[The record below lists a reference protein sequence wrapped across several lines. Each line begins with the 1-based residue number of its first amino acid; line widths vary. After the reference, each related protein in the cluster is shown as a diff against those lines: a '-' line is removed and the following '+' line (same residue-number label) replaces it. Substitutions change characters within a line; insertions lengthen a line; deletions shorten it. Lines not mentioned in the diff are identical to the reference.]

1 MRKKTNLPRL
11 MLACG
16 LLWCGAAIASEAS
29 DSKPTTAAGTPP
41 VSAPALPAPSP
52 LSHGSRMTLEKLEQL
67 QTETLLYEAQLNR
80 DKALRELLTTPD
92 TTSAPQANTPAQNA
106 KAAPEKDDSAQE
118 ADPLPRVRSI
128 SGNGTQLSALLRLA
142 DGSMVQIQSGQR
154 IPGTGVTV
162 KAISARNVQVYTPG
176 KNNSEQILPFD
187 N

>member
-1 MRKKTNLPRL
+1 
-11 MLACG
+11 
-16 LLWCGAAIASEAS
+16 
-29 DSKPTTAAGTPP
+29 
-41 VSAPALPAPSP
+41 
-52 LSHGSRMTLEKLEQL
+52 MTLEKLEQL

-92 TTSAPQANTPAQNA
+92 TTSAPQATTPAQNA

>member
-1 MRKKTNLPRL
+1 MRKKINLPRL

-16 LLWCGAAIASEAS
+16 LLWCSVASAS
-29 DSKPTTAAGTPP
+29 DARDSKPTAGAGTPP

-52 LSHGSRMTLEKLEQL
+52 LSRDSRMTLEKLEQL

-92 TTSAPQANTPAQNA
+92 ATTAPQATVPAQSA
-106 KAAPEKDDSAQE
+106 KTTPDKDDSAQE
-118 ADPLPRVRSI
+118 DTPLPRVRSI
-128 SGNGTQLSALLRLA
+128 SGNGTQLAALLRLA
-142 DGSMVQIQSGQR
+142 DGSLVQVQSGQH
-154 IPGTGVTV
+154 IPGTTVTV
-162 KAISARNVQVYTPG
+162 NAITARNVRVYTPG